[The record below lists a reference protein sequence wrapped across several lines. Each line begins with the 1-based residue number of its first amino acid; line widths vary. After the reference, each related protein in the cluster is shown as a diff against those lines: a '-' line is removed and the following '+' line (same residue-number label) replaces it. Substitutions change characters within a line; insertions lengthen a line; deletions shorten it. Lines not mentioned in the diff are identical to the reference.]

1 MPATVKIEW
10 SKEEDGHLL
19 KLKEAGY
26 SNQAIADSVGRPRS
40 TVGHRLLELFDA
52 MPKEKSAELR
62 RWRPSPNTPA
72 PTLRNEFLSARASDW
87 WTEEIDAQITEL
99 RQNGMAYARI
109 GLIIGRNGKTVYER
123 LIKLSATE
131 VLVETSSKPRGF
143 MKFQGSGRA
152 DYQPRPAGP
161 APSNPEPPKNPRS
174 AGWRKCLGDDCGRFF
189 WSPNAGCRR
198 CERCRKLL
206 TRSDGHGDG
215 SRVIDTPELCL
226 HL

>member
-10 SKEEDGHLL
+10 SKAEDDHLL
-19 KLKEAGY
+19 KLKDAGY

-52 MPKEKSAELR
+52 MPKDESTALR
-62 RWRPSPNTPA
+62 KCRPSPKTPA
-72 PTLRNEFLSARASDW
+72 PTLRHDFLSARASDW
-87 WTEEIDAQITEL
+87 WTDEIDAQITEL

-131 VLVETSSKPRGF
+131 VLVEIQSKPRGF

-161 APSNPEPPKNPRS
+161 SPENPDPPRSPRS
-174 AGWRKCLGDDCGRFF
+174 AGWRKCLGDNCGRFF

-198 CERCRKLL
+198 CERCKKAL
-206 TRSDGHGDG
+206 TRSYDHGNGRSVDD
-215 SRVIDTPELCL
+215 RLEMCL